1 MFGIVLVFRPHET
14 AEDPDTE
21 KPRSSDNR
29 RLSSECENVPRL
41 EFCEGSW
48 NVTA

>member
-1 MFGIVLVFRPHET
+1 MVFRPHET
-14 AEDPDTE
+14 AEDPATE
-21 KPRSSDNR
+21 KPMSSDNR
-29 RLSSECENVPRL
+29 RLSPEYENVPKL